1 MQAASG
7 LFMDIGFARTSMDA
21 IAHDAGVSKQ
31 TVYSHFANKDALF
44 RSCILNKVTA
54 YGLDM
59 RDTAPDTPLEMVLTT
74 IGGRLL
80 DLLCDPGVI
89 QMHAL
94 LIAET
99 KEFST
104 LAESFWENGPQAT
117 IDSLA
122 RCLAQSEDHRYAPI
136 DDPTQAAE
144 DFLCMAQGH
153 YLMRLLMH
161 SVDSIDEAEKTAHLD
176 RCVTQFLRLHAK

>member
-1 MQAASG
+1 
-7 LFMDIGFARTSMDA
+7 MDIGYARTSMDA
-21 IAHDAGVSKQ
+21 IAQQAGVSKQ

-44 RSCILNKVTA
+44 RSCIMSKVTA

-59 RDTAPDTPLEMVLTT
+59 RDTTPDTPLETVLTT

-80 DLLCDPGVI
+80 DLLCDPGVVR
-89 QMHAL
+89 MHAL

-99 KEFST
+99 KEFAT
-104 LAESFWENGPQAT
+104 LAEDFWENGPQAT

-122 RCLAQSEDHRYAPI
+122 RCLAESEDSRFAPI
-136 DDPTQAAE
+136 EDPHQAAE
-144 DFLCMAQGH
+144 DFLCMAEGH

-161 SVDSIDEAEKTAHLD
+161 SISAIPEAEKAAHLE